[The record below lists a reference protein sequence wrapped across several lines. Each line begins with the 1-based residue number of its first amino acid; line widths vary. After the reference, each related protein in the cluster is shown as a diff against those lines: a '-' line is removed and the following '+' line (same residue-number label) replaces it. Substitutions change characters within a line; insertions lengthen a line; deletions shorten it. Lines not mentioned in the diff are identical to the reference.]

1 MVILLS
7 SSVLIYNISLEEIH
21 PSFSV
26 SPNNH
31 TLISSQV
38 ILSSALF
45 KLSIVVNKSQT
56 TRKVA
61 RGIYT
66 DADAQIVFVDT
77 PGLHKANSK
86 LGTTMNE
93 AATSTLEDVDVVIF
107 VVDAKDKNLDR
118 ETIEIIKQAKIP
130 AILVINKIDLI
141 GKAKV
146 ASLINSYKE
155 LYEFN
160 SIIPTSIKKGTNNDV
175 IIPEIKK
182 LLKEGPKFYDEGT
195 YTDQNLREMTSEIIR
210 QKTLKLLDDEIPHGI
225 FVEVTK
231 MKTSKTRTNEKI
243 FNIDASIYCVRES
256 HKGIIIGKNGQ
267 MLKRIG
273 TYAREDIEKM
283 VGRKVNLQLW
293 VKVKKDWINDNSIVK
308 QFKNKV

>member
-1 MVILLS
+1 MGFKSGFVTVIGKTNVGKS
-7 SSVLIYNISLEEIH
+7 SLIND
-21 PSFSV
+21 
-26 SPNNH
+26 
-31 TLISSQV
+31 LIGEQV
-38 ILSSALF
+38 
-45 KLSIVVNKSQT
+45 SIVVNKSQT

-66 DADAQIVFVDT
+66 DDEAQIVFVDT

-93 AATSTLEDVDVVIF
+93 AATSTIEDVDVVIF
-107 VVDAKDKNLDR
+107 VVDAKEKSLDK
-118 ETIEIIKQAKIP
+118 ETVEIIKQSKIP

-146 ASLINSYKE
+146 ASLINEYKE
-155 LYEFN
+155 LYDFS
-160 SIIPTSIKKGTNNDV
+160 SIIPTSIKNKTNSDV
-175 IIPEIKK
+175 IIPEVKK

-195 YTDQNLREMTSEIIR
+195 YTDQNLREMASEIIR

-225 FVEVTK
+225 LVEVTK

-243 FNIDASIYCVRES
+243 FNIDASIYCLRES

-293 VKVKKDWINDNSIVK
+293 VKVKKDWINDQTIVK

>member
-1 MVILLS
+1 MGFKSGFVTVIGKTNVGKS
-7 SSVLIYNISLEEIH
+7 SLIND
-21 PSFSV
+21 
-26 SPNNH
+26 
-31 TLISSQV
+31 LIGEQV
-38 ILSSALF
+38 
-45 KLSIVVNKSQT
+45 SIVVNKSQT

-66 DADAQIVFVDT
+66 DEEAQIVFVDT

-93 AATSTLEDVDVVIF
+93 AATSTIEDVDVIIF
-107 VVDAKDKNLDR
+107 VVDSKEKNLDR
-118 ETIEIIKQAKIP
+118 ETVEIIKQSKIP

-146 ASLINSYKE
+146 ASLINEYKE
-155 LYEFN
+155 LYDFS
-160 SIIPTSIKKGTNNDV
+160 SIIPTSIKNKTNSDV
-175 IIPEIKK
+175 IIPEVKK
-182 LLKEGPKFYDEGT
+182 LLKDGPKFYDEGT
-195 YTDQNLREMTSEIIR
+195 YTDQNLREMASEIIR

-225 FVEVTK
+225 LVEVTK

-243 FNIDASIYCVRES
+243 FNIDASIYCLRES

-293 VKVKKDWINDNSIVK
+293 VKVKKDWINDQTIVK

>member
-1 MVILLS
+1 MGFKSGFVTVIGKTNVGKS
-7 SSVLIYNISLEEIH
+7 SLIND
-21 PSFSV
+21 
-26 SPNNH
+26 
-31 TLISSQV
+31 LIGEQV
-38 ILSSALF
+38 
-45 KLSIVVNKSQT
+45 SIVVNKSQT

-66 DADAQIVFVDT
+66 DEEAQIVFVDT

-93 AATSTLEDVDVVIF
+93 AATSTIEDVDVIIF
-107 VVDAKDKNLDR
+107 VVDSKEKNLDR
-118 ETIEIIKQAKIP
+118 ETVEIIKQSKIP

-146 ASLINSYKE
+146 ASLINEYKE
-155 LYEFN
+155 LYDFS
-160 SIIPTSIKKGTNNDV
+160 SIIPTSIKNKKNNDV
-175 IIPEIKK
+175 IIPEVKK
-182 LLKEGPKFYDEGT
+182 LLKDGPKFYDEGT
-195 YTDQNLREMTSEIIR
+195 YTDQNLREMASEIIR

-225 FVEVTK
+225 LVEVTK

-243 FNIDASIYCVRES
+243 FNIDASIYCLRES

-293 VKVKKDWINDNSIVK
+293 VKVKKDWINDQTIVK

>member
-1 MVILLS
+1 MGFKSGFVTVIGKTNVGKS
-7 SSVLIYNISLEEIH
+7 SLIND
-21 PSFSV
+21 
-26 SPNNH
+26 
-31 TLISSQV
+31 LIGEQV
-38 ILSSALF
+38 
-45 KLSIVVNKSQT
+45 SIVVNKSQT

-66 DADAQIVFVDT
+66 DDEAQIIFVDT

-107 VVDAKDKNLDR
+107 VVDSKEKNLDR
-118 ETIEIIKQAKIP
+118 ETIEKIAQAKVP
-130 AILVINKIDLI
+130 TILVINKIDLI

-146 ASLINSYKE
+146 ASLINEYKE
-155 LYEFN
+155 IYDFN
-160 SIIPTSIKKGTNNDV
+160 SIIPTSIKNGTNNDV
-175 IIPEIKK
+175 IIPEVKK

-195 YTDQNLREMTSEIIR
+195 YTDQNLREMASEIIR
-210 QKTLKLLDDEIPHGI
+210 QKILKLLDDEIPHGI

-273 TYAREDIEKM
+273 TYAREDIEKL

-293 VKVKKDWINDNSIVK
+293 VKVKKDWINDNNIVK

>member
-1 MVILLS
+1 MGFKSGFVTVIGKTNVGKS
-7 SSVLIYNISLEEIH
+7 SLIND
-21 PSFSV
+21 
-26 SPNNH
+26 
-31 TLISSQV
+31 LIGEQV
-38 ILSSALF
+38 
-45 KLSIVVNKSQT
+45 SIVVNKSQT

-66 DADAQIVFVDT
+66 DEEAQIVFVDT

-93 AATSTLEDVDVVIF
+93 AATSTIEDVDVIIF
-107 VVDAKDKNLDR
+107 VVDSKEKNLDR
-118 ETIEIIKQAKIP
+118 ETVEIIKQSKIP

-146 ASLINSYKE
+146 ASLINEYKE
-155 LYEFN
+155 LYDFS
-160 SIIPTSIKKGTNNDV
+160 SIIPTSIKNKTNSDA
-175 IIPEIKK
+175 IIPEVKK
-182 LLKEGPKFYDEGT
+182 LLKDGPKFYDEGT
-195 YTDQNLREMTSEIIR
+195 YTDQNLREMASEIIR

-225 FVEVTK
+225 LVEVKK

-243 FNIDASIYCVRES
+243 FNIDASIYCLRES

-293 VKVKKDWINDNSIVK
+293 VKVKKDWINDQTIVK

>member
-1 MVILLS
+1 MSFKSGFVTVIGKTNVGKS
-7 SSVLIYNISLEEIH
+7 SLINDMIGEQI
-21 PSFSV
+21 
-26 SPNNH
+26 
-31 TLISSQV
+31 
-38 ILSSALF
+38 
-45 KLSIVVNKSQT
+45 SIVVNKSQT

-66 DADAQIVFVDT
+66 DAEAQIVFVDT

>member
-1 MVILLS
+1 MGFKSGFVTVIGKTNVGKS
-7 SSVLIYNISLEEIH
+7 SLIND
-21 PSFSV
+21 
-26 SPNNH
+26 
-31 TLISSQV
+31 LIGEQV
-38 ILSSALF
+38 
-45 KLSIVVNKSQT
+45 SIVVNKSQT

-66 DADAQIVFVDT
+66 DDEAQIVFVDT

-93 AATSTLEDVDVVIF
+93 AATSTIEDVDVVIF
-107 VVDAKDKNLDR
+107 VVDAKEKSLDK
-118 ETIEIIKQAKIP
+118 ETVEIIKQSKIP

-146 ASLINSYKE
+146 ASLINEYKE
-155 LYEFN
+155 LYDFS
-160 SIIPTSIKKGTNNDV
+160 SIIPTSIKNKTNSDV
-175 IIPEIKK
+175 IIPELKK

-195 YTDQNLREMTSEIIR
+195 YTDQNLREMASEIIR

-225 FVEVTK
+225 LVEVTK

-243 FNIDASIYCVRES
+243 FNIDASIYCLRES

-293 VKVKKDWINDNSIVK
+293 VKVKKDWINDQTIVK

>member
-1 MVILLS
+1 MGFKSGFVTVIGKTNVGKS
-7 SSVLIYNISLEEIH
+7 SLIND
-21 PSFSV
+21 
-26 SPNNH
+26 
-31 TLISSQV
+31 LIGEQV
-38 ILSSALF
+38 
-45 KLSIVVNKSQT
+45 SIVVNKSQT

-66 DADAQIVFVDT
+66 DEEAQIVFVDT

-93 AATSTLEDVDVVIF
+93 AATSTIEDVDVIIF
-107 VVDAKDKNLDR
+107 VVDSKEKNLDR
-118 ETIEIIKQAKIP
+118 ETVEIIKQSKIP

-146 ASLINSYKE
+146 ASLINEYKE
-155 LYEFN
+155 LYDFS
-160 SIIPTSIKKGTNNDV
+160 SIIPTSIKNKTNSDA
-175 IIPEIKK
+175 IIPEVKK
-182 LLKEGPKFYDEGT
+182 LLKDGPKFYDEGT
-195 YTDQNLREMTSEIIR
+195 YTDQNLREMASEIIR

-225 FVEVTK
+225 LVEVTK

-243 FNIDASIYCVRES
+243 FNIDASIYCLRES
-256 HKGIIIGKNGQ
+256 HKCIIIGKNGQ

-293 VKVKKDWINDNSIVK
+293 VKVKKDWINDQTIVK

>member
-1 MVILLS
+1 MGFKSGFVTVIGKTNVGKS
-7 SSVLIYNISLEEIH
+7 SLINDMIGEQI
-21 PSFSV
+21 
-26 SPNNH
+26 
-31 TLISSQV
+31 
-38 ILSSALF
+38 
-45 KLSIVVNKSQT
+45 SIVVNKSQT

-66 DADAQIVFVDT
+66 DGEAQIVFVDT

>member
-1 MVILLS
+1 MGFKSGFVTVIGKTNVGKS
-7 SSVLIYNISLEEIH
+7 SLINDLVGE
-21 PSFSV
+21 
-26 SPNNH
+26 
-31 TLISSQV
+31 QV
-38 ILSSALF
+38 
-45 KLSIVVNKSQT
+45 SIVVNKSQT

-66 DADAQIVFVDT
+66 DEEAQIVFVDT

-93 AATSTLEDVDVVIF
+93 AATSTIEDVDVIIF
-107 VVDAKDKNLDR
+107 VVDSKEKNLDR
-118 ETIEIIKQAKIP
+118 ETVEIIKQSKIP

-146 ASLINSYKE
+146 ASLINEYKE
-155 LYEFN
+155 LYDFS
-160 SIIPTSIKKGTNNDV
+160 SIIPTSIKNKTNSDA
-175 IIPEIKK
+175 IIPEVKK
-182 LLKEGPKFYDEGT
+182 LLKDGPKFYDEGT
-195 YTDQNLREMTSEIIR
+195 YTDQNLREMASEIIR

-225 FVEVTK
+225 LVEVTK

-243 FNIDASIYCVRES
+243 FNIDASIYCLRES

-293 VKVKKDWINDNSIVK
+293 VKVKKDWINDQTIVK

>member
-1 MVILLS
+1 MGFKSGFVTVIGKTNVGKS
-7 SSVLIYNISLEEIH
+7 SLINDMIGEQI
-21 PSFSV
+21 
-26 SPNNH
+26 
-31 TLISSQV
+31 
-38 ILSSALF
+38 
-45 KLSIVVNKSQT
+45 SIVVNKSQT

-66 DADAQIVFVDT
+66 DAEAQIVFVDT

-130 AILVINKIDLI
+130 VILVINKIDLI

>member
-1 MVILLS
+1 MGFKSGFVTVIGKTNVGKS
-7 SSVLIYNISLEEIH
+7 SLIND
-21 PSFSV
+21 
-26 SPNNH
+26 
-31 TLISSQV
+31 LIGEQV
-38 ILSSALF
+38 
-45 KLSIVVNKSQT
+45 SIVVNKSQT

-66 DADAQIVFVDT
+66 DEEAQIVFVDT

-93 AATSTLEDVDVVIF
+93 AATSTIEDVDVIIF
-107 VVDAKDKNLDR
+107 VVDSKDKNLDR
-118 ETIEIIKQAKIP
+118 ETVEIIKQSKIP

-146 ASLINSYKE
+146 ASLINEYKE
-155 LYEFN
+155 LYDFS
-160 SIIPTSIKKGTNNDV
+160 SIIPTSIKNKTNSDA
-175 IIPEIKK
+175 IIPEVKK
-182 LLKEGPKFYDEGT
+182 LLKDGPKFYDEGT
-195 YTDQNLREMTSEIIR
+195 YTDQNLREMASEIIR

-225 FVEVTK
+225 LVEVTK

-243 FNIDASIYCVRES
+243 FNIDASIYCLRES

-293 VKVKKDWINDNSIVK
+293 VKVKKDWINDQTIVK